1 MWNLKPNPLF
11 DSRTIPIQLII
22 IDYIYGLG
30 PSYTTQYFF
39 NRMLILTNLP
49 FNYIIFV
56 YFLYLQNF
64 KVIKYIYIYIYKW
77 ILRTFSIKIKVM
89 DVPPNS
95 KVQTEFLII
104 VALFLSSHYWANS
117 EYVLNEFCC
126 YLTSISE
133 S

>member
-30 PSYTTQYFF
+30 PNYTTQYFF
-39 NRMLILTNLP
+39 NRML
-49 FNYIIFV
+49 
-56 YFLYLQNF
+56 
-64 KVIKYIYIYIYKW
+64 

-104 VALFLSSHYWANS
+104 VALFLSSHY
-117 EYVLNEFCC
+117 
-126 YLTSISE
+126 
-133 S
+133 

>member
-39 NRMLILTNLP
+39 NRMLIL
-49 FNYIIFV
+49 
-56 YFLYLQNF
+56 
-64 KVIKYIYIYIYKW
+64 K
-77 ILRTFSIKIKVM
+77 TFSIKIKVM

-104 VALFLSSHYWANS
+104 VALFLSSHY
-117 EYVLNEFCC
+117 
-126 YLTSISE
+126 
-133 S
+133 

>member
-39 NRMLILTNLP
+39 NRMLIL
-49 FNYIIFV
+49 
-56 YFLYLQNF
+56 
-64 KVIKYIYIYIYKW
+64 
-77 ILRTFSIKIKVM
+77 RTFSIKIKVM

-104 VALFLSSHYWANS
+104 VALFLSSHY
-117 EYVLNEFCC
+117 
-126 YLTSISE
+126 
-133 S
+133 

>member
-64 KVIKYIYIYIYKW
+64 KVIKYIYIYI
-77 ILRTFSIKIKVM
+77 
-89 DVPPNS
+89 
-95 KVQTEFLII
+95 
-104 VALFLSSHYWANS
+104 
-117 EYVLNEFCC
+117 NEF
-126 YLTSISE
+126 
-133 S
+133 

>member
-64 KVIKYIYIYIYKW
+64 KVIKYIYIYIYK
-77 ILRTFSIKIKVM
+77 
-89 DVPPNS
+89 
-95 KVQTEFLII
+95 
-104 VALFLSSHYWANS
+104 
-117 EYVLNEFCC
+117 
-126 YLTSISE
+126 
-133 S
+133 